1 MNMKMK
7 IDFIKRFLLLVCLGW
22 AFSFSDSLAQTVGTL
37 TFSTDTYAPSGT
49 WGNKHVLAAWLE
61 NTANPSVFIKT
72 NVKYGNEDDH
82 LTSWIDQTNSNLV
95 DAVTGATLGSY
106 GKISVTWNGTDINKT
121 VVPDGDYNLWIEM
134 GWGANKTT
142 AHAVSSFTFTKG
154 PARDVRTYT
163 GTANYTNVQL
173 EWAPLATLAGTT
185 EGFDNV
191 NVFPNPTTGKVTID
205 FKKEMANASIKVT
218 DAAGKTLY
226 AQKDIKVQ
234 AGTKAIDLSANPQGI
249 YFINIESG
257 DLKYNYK
264 VLIKH

>member
-1 MNMKMK
+1 MKRK

-22 AFSFSDSLAQTVGTL
+22 AFTFSNSLAQSAGTL
-37 TFSTDTYAPSGT
+37 TFATDTYAPSGT
-49 WGNKHVLAAWLE
+49 WGNKHVLAVWLQ

-72 NVKYGNEDDH
+72 NAKYGYEDDH
-82 LTSWIDQTNSNLV
+82 LTSWLQGTNGNTV

-106 GKISVTWNGTDINKT
+106 GKITVTWNGTDIKGT
-121 VVPDGDYNLWIEM
+121 VVPDGDYNIWIEM

-142 AHAVSSFTFTKG
+142 AHAVTSFTFTKG
-154 PARDVRTYT
+154 PARDVRTYA
-163 GTANYTNVQL
+163 GTTNYTNIQL
-173 EWAPLATLAGTT
+173 EWNPLTTLAGST

-191 NVFPNPTTGKVTID
+191 NVFPNPTTGKVIID
-205 FKKEMANASIKVT
+205 FKKDLAKATITVT
-218 DAAGKTLY
+218 DAAGKTLL

-234 AGTKAIDLSANPQGI
+234 AGAKAIDLSANPEGI

-264 VLIKH
+264 LLIKH